1 MSPPHGAA
9 PDCKSSLTAIITL
22 KESVSLGAKDS
33 TQKMEGI
40 YMADFKELAGL
51 VISGDVEKVISTT
64 RQMLDAGEDPMK
76 IINEGLINGINVI
89 GERFKEGEIYVPE
102 MMMAAQAMKAG
113 MDLAKEK
120 VEGSDIPT
128 AGKVIMG
135 TVAGDLHDIGKNLVA
150 MMLESSGFNV
160 VDLGVD
166 VEADKFIAAVREHN
180 AQVIGMSALLTTT
193 MPAMKEVIEALKEG
207 GLRSNVKVM
216 IGGAPVTQDYADEIG
231 ADGFAADAGIAIDLC
246 KQLVG

>member
-1 MSPPHGAA
+1 MG
-9 PDCKSSLTAIITL
+9 
-22 KESVSLGAKDS
+22 
-33 TQKMEGI
+33 GI

-102 MMMAAQAMKAG
+102 MMMAAQAMKSG
-113 MDLAKEK
+113 MELAKEK

-193 MPAMKEVIEALKEG
+193 MPAMKEVIEALKED

>member
-1 MSPPHGAA
+1 
-9 PDCKSSLTAIITL
+9 
-22 KESVSLGAKDS
+22 
-33 TQKMEGI
+33 
-40 YMADFKELAGL
+40 MADFKELAGL

-102 MMMAAQAMKAG
+102 MMMAAQAMKSG
-113 MDLAKEK
+113 MELAKEK

-193 MPAMKEVIEALKEG
+193 MPAMKEVIEALKED